1 MDASRKIQRGIHVHL
16 IQFLM
21 CPESWV
27 HISFAILI
35 VLMLIISVISILGLR
50 SLHQENGTLVNKTLA
65 NTEYVWEMRRNLM
78 SEQRYVL
85 MAFAEKDKQAMQ
97 EYSQAAQEE
106 VVKNS
111 DILKQY
117 FANARVEQDKI
128 NALDT
133 CFNAQTEHRNKIIE
147 LLGRGTEESID
158 EAYGIFEAEL
168 KPLLEQQADLLAE
181 IGNEQ
186 NDLARQQVEKGEK
199 TYWGMLTLII
209 ALIVLSILVSF
220 VVTVALIK
228 MITYPM
234 QQITNAAHSLSQ
246 GDFDAHITYESTDE
260 MGATCKSMQDSFA
273 ALKAIIMDIST
284 VLGALSNGDLSV
296 STDVEYPGEMHEIHL
311 SIEKLIRKLNMAF
324 GEIKRAAY
332 QINSGSDQVSNGA
345 QALAQG
351 ATEQASSV
359 EELAATISDVSDR
372 VQTNSE
378 NARKANALAADAG
391 DVAQDTLR
399 DMNNMIEAMQEIS
412 NTSEDIGKIIK
423 VIDDIAFQTNILA
436 LNAAVEAAR
445 AGSAGKGFA
454 VVADEVRNLAGKS
467 AEAAKDTTALID
479 QSIRAVSHGSE
490 IANKA
495 NEAFKELREKVDE
508 VVTTINMIS
517 AASAE
522 QATNIQQISEGVDQ
536 ISAVVQT
543 NSATSEESAAASEEL
558 SGQANELERLI
569 EQFRLAD

>member
-1 MDASRKIQRGIHVHL
+1 MKNWKVKNKLR
-16 IQFLM
+16 
-21 CPESWV
+21 
-27 HISFAILI
+27 ISFAILI
-35 VLMLIISVISILGLR
+35 VLMLIISAISILGLS

-117 FANARVEQDKI
+117 FANTRVEQDKI

-133 CFNAQTEHRNKIIE
+133 CFNAQTAHRNKIIE
-147 LLGRGTEESID
+147 LLGRGTEESVD

-220 VVTVALIK
+220 VITVALIK